1 MLEVA
6 GELQPMI
13 NSCRE
18 QYSRKTAHDLAVS
31 PEHHL
36 DADIDAGGNM
46 LARVDDN
53 LDASGSLRHA
63 KISAL
68 NTDDAR
74 ELRMKTY

>member
-31 PEHHL
+31 PKHHL
-36 DADIDAGGNM
+36 DADIDAGGDV
-46 LARVDDN
+46 LACIDD
-53 LDASGSLRHA
+53 D
-63 KISAL
+63 
-68 NTDDAR
+68 
-74 ELRMKTY
+74 